1 MPRPNKPRSI
11 DAEFALA
18 RRVAYERERRDW
30 SYEAL
35 ASRMTKAGCPIQA
48 SGLYKIEKAGRRI
61 TVDELVG
68 LAKAFDV
75 DVPELL
81 QPVEM
86 ILHEDINRAEAGEYE
101 AYMAWYTAAFDLIDA
116 RRARADLYKKAM
128 SGENAALGE
137 AMEAYWHEL
146 ELQRIAQAERAQERA
161 AAGGGTLAAR
171 VVDHLAEEDSRVAN
185 MSDADLAERER
196 RREGVRRLDEAATD
210 FYEVI
215 REVADPDGVLGD
227 S

>member
-11 DAEFALA
+11 ATEVALA
-18 RRVAYERERRDW
+18 RRIAYERERLGM
-30 SYEAL
+30 SYEGL
-35 ASRMTKAGCPIQA
+35 AGRMTKAGCPIQA

-68 LAKAFDV
+68 LAKVFEL
-75 DVPELL
+75 DVPDLL
-81 QPVEM
+81 RPVEL
-86 ILHEDINRAEAGEYE
+86 ILHEEINLAEVAEYE

-128 SGENAALGE
+128 SGEDASLGE

-146 ELQRIAQAERAQERA
+146 ELQRIAQAERAKERA
-161 AAGGGTLAAR
+161 ETSGGLGAR
-171 VVDHLAEEDSRVAN
+171 VIDRLAEEDSRVAN
-185 MSDADLAERER
+185 MSDGERAERER
-196 RREGVRRLDEAATD
+196 RRESVRRLDEAAMD